1 VPPGFR
7 TDLLRWQHLISAPW
21 LAALIGDEPVVAAPL
36 AGWRLLE
43 LGCDQLEA
51 YLQGHIPGARYV
63 DSHQLEQLPFWNK
76 VPDAALRS
84 LLDAEGIGPQT
95 CVVVV
100 GRNAL
105 AAARMAHL
113 LLVAGVQDVRLLD
126 GNFAAWQQAGL
137 TLQQG
142 PVPPPGP
149 SAGLSLWPD
158 SFPLRPDY
166 LVDTEQVRALL
177 KQSDSKVVSIRTRA
191 EFMGETS
198 GYDYIAA
205 RGEIAGAV
213 WGRAGR
219 DGDAHSMSAYQ
230 TDDGRMRPAA
240 ELEALWAGA
249 GLDQF
254 MRIAFYCGTGWRAS
268 LAFFYAWLMGWER
281 ISVYDG
287 GWFEWSSDPANSV
300 ICRMAAP
307 RETPSRLL
315 SNPVTQTRPT

>member
-1 VPPGFR
+1 
-7 TDLLRWQHLISAPW
+7 
-21 LAALIGDEPVVAAPL
+21 
-36 AGWRLLE
+36 LLE
-43 LGCDQLEA
+43 VGCDQQED

-63 DSHQLEQLPFWNK
+63 DTHQLEQPPFWNK
-76 VPDAALRS
+76 VPDSALRS

-95 CVVVV
+95 GVVVV

-105 AAARMAHL
+105 TAARLAHL

-126 GNFAAWQQAGL
+126 GNFAAWQQAAFA
-137 TLQQG
+137 LQQG
-142 PVPPPGP
+142 PVPAHAV
-149 SAGLSLWPD
+149 SAGPSLWPD

-166 LVDTEQVRALL
+166 LVDKEQVRSLL

-198 GYDYIAA
+198 GYDYIDA

-230 TDDGRMRPAA
+230 TDDGCMRPAA

-249 GLDQF
+249 GLERS

-287 GWFEWSSDPANSV
+287 GWMEWSASDAVQGSAS
-300 ICRMAAP
+300 CAKM
-307 RETPSRLL
+307 TP
-315 SNPVTQTRPT
+315 